1 MLWRTH
7 WGNQRRLTSPDP
19 VPGSF
24 CPSFHLTFLH
34 YNYKINALDVL
45 ARKGVTVAPRLLDPE
60 IEKSFLELPRG
71 EREALSGAI
80 SGVARVLLGGSSE
93 DIAALENKLRR
104 NQENE
109 QHSDSLEE
117 LEVRNKLRVF
127 ARYREIE
134 ERSLSGTELRER
146 LGVSRQRLGQLRK
159 EERLLGVR
167 LPIRREVYYPL
178 WQFGEDGRPLEAMP
192 RLIEAAE
199 EAGLGALAL
208 DALMTN
214 PGAAESEAGGATLA
228 DLLRSGDPE
237 TDEYVLGVVRAALSG
252 GA

>member
-1 MLWRTH
+1 M
-7 WGNQRRLTSPDP
+7 
-19 VPGSF
+19 
-24 CPSFHLTFLH
+24 
-34 YNYKINALDVL
+34 
-45 ARKGVTVAPRLLDPE
+45 APRLLDPE
-60 IEKSFLELPRG
+60 IEKSFLELPRD

-104 NQENE
+104 DREND
-109 QHSDSLEE
+109 SASLEE

-127 ARYREIE
+127 SRYRKVE

-178 WQFGEDGRPLEAMP
+178 WQFDEGGKPLEAMP
-192 RLIEAAE
+192 RLIEASE

-214 PGAAESEAGGATLA
+214 PGAVESEVGGATLA

-237 TDEYVLGVVRAALSG
+237 AEEYVLGAVRAALSG

>member
-1 MLWRTH
+1 M
-7 WGNQRRLTSPDP
+7 
-19 VPGSF
+19 
-24 CPSFHLTFLH
+24 
-34 YNYKINALDVL
+34 
-45 ARKGVTVAPRLLDPE
+45 APRLLDPE
-60 IEKSFLELPRG
+60 VEKSFLELPRG

-80 SGVARVLLGGSSE
+80 SGVARVLLDGSSE

-104 NQENE
+104 EKENE

-134 ERSLSGTELRER
+134 ERSLSGSELQER

-159 EERLLGVR
+159 EERLLGLR
-167 LPIRREVYYPL
+167 LPIRREVYYPM
-178 WQFGEDGRPLEAMP
+178 WQFGEDGRPLAVLP

-199 EAGLGALAL
+199 EAGMGALAL
-208 DALMTN
+208 DALMTD
-214 PGAAESEAGGATLA
+214 PGAVERGVGENTPAE
-228 DLLRSGDPE
+228 LLRLGDPE
-237 TDEYVLGVVRAALSG
+237 AEEYVLGVVRAALSG

>member
-1 MLWRTH
+1 M
-7 WGNQRRLTSPDP
+7 
-19 VPGSF
+19 
-24 CPSFHLTFLH
+24 H
-34 YNYKINALDVL
+34 YNARLILLDVL

-60 IEKSFLELPRG
+60 VEKSFLELPRG
-71 EREALSGAI
+71 EREALSGAV
-80 SGVARVLLGGSSE
+80 SGVARVLLDGSSE

-104 NQENE
+104 EKENKR
-109 QHSDSLEE
+109 HSDSLEE

-134 ERSLSGTELRER
+134 ERSLSGSELRER

-159 EERLLGVR
+159 EERLLGLR

-178 WQFGEDGRPLEAMP
+178 WQFGEDGRPLAVLP
-192 RLIEAAE
+192 RLIETST
-199 EAGLGALAL
+199 EAGMGALAL

-214 PGAAESEAGGATLA
+214 PDAVEGEAGGDTPAE
-228 DLLRSGDPE
+228 LLRSGDSE
-237 TDEYVLGVVRAALSG
+237 AEEYVLGVVRAALSG

>member
-1 MLWRTH
+1 M
-7 WGNQRRLTSPDP
+7 GM
-19 VPGSF
+19 
-24 CPSFHLTFLH
+24 CPSFHLTFLRC
-34 YNYKINALDVL
+34 NRKMSVLDVL
-45 ARKGVTVAPRLLDPE
+45 AQKGVTVAPRLLDPE
-60 IEKSFLELPRG
+60 IEKSFLKLPRG
-71 EREALSGAI
+71 EREMLSGAI
-80 SGVARVLLGGSSE
+80 SSVACVLLGGSSE

-104 NQENE
+104 GRKND
-109 QHSDSLEE
+109 SDSLEE

-159 EERLLGVR
+159 EARLLGVR

-199 EAGLGALAL
+199 EAGMGVLAL
-208 DALMTN
+208 DSLMTN
-214 PGAAESEAGGATLA
+214 PAAVDAGGKTPAE
-228 DLLRSGDPE
+228 LLRSGDLE
-237 TDEYVLGVVRAALSG
+237 AEEYVLGAVRAALSG

>member
-1 MLWRTH
+1 M
-7 WGNQRRLTSPDP
+7 
-19 VPGSF
+19 
-24 CPSFHLTFLH
+24 
-34 YNYKINALDVL
+34 
-45 ARKGVTVAPRLLDPE
+45 APRLLDPE
-60 IEKSFLELPRG
+60 VEKSFLELPRG
-71 EREALSGAI
+71 EREALSGAV
-80 SGVARVLLGGSSE
+80 SGVARVLLDGSSA

-104 NQENE
+104 EKENE

-134 ERSLSGTELRER
+134 ERSLSGPELQER

-159 EERLLGVR
+159 EERLLGLR

-178 WQFGEDGRPLEAMP
+178 WQFGEDGRPLGILP

-199 EAGLGALAL
+199 EAGMGALAL

-214 PGAAESEAGGATLA
+214 PGAVDSEAGGDTPAE
-228 DLLRSGDPE
+228 LLRSGDPE
-237 TDEYVLGVVRAALSG
+237 AEEYVLGVVRAALSG

>member
-1 MLWRTH
+1 M
-7 WGNQRRLTSPDP
+7 
-19 VPGSF
+19 
-24 CPSFHLTFLH
+24 
-34 YNYKINALDVL
+34 
-45 ARKGVTVAPRLLDPE
+45 APRLLDPE
-60 IEKSFLELPRG
+60 VEKSFLELPRG

-80 SGVARVLLGGSSE
+80 SGVARVLLDGSSE

-104 NQENE
+104 EKENE

-134 ERSLSGTELRER
+134 ERSLSGSELRER

-159 EERLLGVR
+159 ENRLLGVK
-167 LPIRREVYYPL
+167 LPIHREVYYPL
-178 WQFGEDGRPLEAMP
+178 WQFGEDGRPLEALP
-192 RLIEAAE
+192 HLIEAAE
-199 EAGLGALAL
+199 EAGMGALAL

-214 PGAAESEAGGATLA
+214 PGAVESEASGDTPAE
-228 DLLRSGDPE
+228 LLRSDEPE
-237 TDEYVLGVVRAALSG
+237 AEEYVLGVVRAALSG

>member
-1 MLWRTH
+1 MA
-7 WGNQRRLTSPDP
+7 
-19 VPGSF
+19 PG
-24 CPSFHLTFLH
+24 
-34 YNYKINALDVL
+34 
-45 ARKGVTVAPRLLDPE
+45 LLDPDT
-60 IEKSFLELPRG
+60 EKSFLERPRS

-80 SGVARVLLGGSSE
+80 SRITRVLLDGSSE
-93 DIAALENKLRR
+93 DIAALEDKLRR
-104 NQENE
+104 DREDE
-109 QHSDSLEE
+109 RHPDSLDE

-134 ERSLSGTELRER
+134 ERSLSGPELQER
-146 LGVSRQRLGQLRK
+146 LGVSRQRLGQLRNEK
-159 EERLLGVR
+159 RLLGLR

-178 WQFGEDGRPLEAMP
+178 WQFGENGRPLGVLP

-199 EAGLGALAL
+199 EADMGAIAL

-214 PGAAESEAGGATLA
+214 PAAVESEAGGETPA

-237 TDEYVLGVVRAALSG
+237 TEEYMLGVVRAALSG

>member
-1 MLWRTH
+1 M
-7 WGNQRRLTSPDP
+7 
-19 VPGSF
+19 
-24 CPSFHLTFLH
+24 
-34 YNYKINALDVL
+34 
-45 ARKGVTVAPRLLDPE
+45 APRLLDPE
-60 IEKSFLELPRG
+60 VEKSFLELPRG
-71 EREALSGAI
+71 EREVLSGAV
-80 SGVARVLLGGSSE
+80 SSVARVLLDGSSE

-104 NQENE
+104 DKDDE

-134 ERSLSGTELRER
+134 ERSLPGSELQER

-159 EERLLGVR
+159 EERLLGVK
-167 LPIRREVYYPL
+167 LPIHREVYYPL
-178 WQFGEDGRPLEAMP
+178 WQFGEDGRPLGIMP

-199 EAGLGALAL
+199 EAGMGALAL

-214 PGAAESEAGGATLA
+214 PGAVESEAGGDTPAEF
-228 DLLRSGDPE
+228 LRSGAPE
-237 TDEYVLGVVRAALSG
+237 AEEYVLGVVRAALSG

>member
-1 MLWRTH
+1 
-7 WGNQRRLTSPDP
+7 
-19 VPGSF
+19 V
-24 CPSFHLTFLH
+24 
-34 YNYKINALDVL
+34 V
-45 ARKGVTVAPRLLDPE
+45 PRLLDPE
-60 IEKSFLELPRG
+60 VEKSFLELPRG

-80 SGVARVLLGGSSE
+80 SGFARVLLGGSSE
-93 DIAALENKLRR
+93 DIVALENKLRR
-104 NQENE
+104 DQESD
-109 QHSDSLEE
+109 SDSLEE

-127 ARYREIE
+127 ARYRGIE

-178 WQFGEDGRPLEAMP
+178 WQFGEDGKPLEAMP

-199 EAGLGALAL
+199 ETGLGALAL

-214 PGAAESEAGGATLA
+214 PTTVDNGETLVV
-228 DLLRSGDPE
+228 LLRSGDPE
-237 TDEYVLGVVRAALSG
+237 AEEYALGVVRAALSG

>member
-1 MLWRTH
+1 M
-7 WGNQRRLTSPDP
+7 
-19 VPGSF
+19 
-24 CPSFHLTFLH
+24 
-34 YNYKINALDVL
+34 
-45 ARKGVTVAPRLLDPE
+45 APRLLDPDT
-60 IEKSFLELPRG
+60 EKSFLERPKG

-80 SGVARVLLGGSSE
+80 SRITRVLLDGSSE
-93 DIAALENKLRR
+93 DIAALEDKLRR
-104 NQENE
+104 NWEAE
-109 QHSDSLEE
+109 RGTDSLDE

-134 ERSLSGTELRER
+134 ERSLSGPHLQER

-159 EERLLGVR
+159 EKKLLGVR

-178 WQFGEDGRPLEAMP
+178 WQFGEDGRPLGVVP

-199 EAGLGALAL
+199 EAEMGALAL

-214 PGAAESEAGGATLA
+214 PAAVDTSNGETPA

-237 TDEYVLGVVRAALSG
+237 AEEYVLGVVRAALSG